1 MYVHYFKLFLVNEV
15 FKLGHF
21 QYFESIAHLLHQQK
35 KIENSFIFVFDDVLE
50 IKDFIELCVLYGSK
64 NIKIVTYD
72 KGQIINKGVEKQ
84 YRLNNMIVSIVY
96 DQKDYYIHTLID
108 IINGRKETLLKMED
122 VYYIDRYYGKVYI
135 YTQNMCYEQSD
146 FLTQQCE
153 TILGDSRFMKIR
165 KGCFVNKIHVKNIKK
180 DKIILRND
188 TVLYCSR
195 KCRDNMFG
203 SY

>member
-1 MYVHYFKLFLVNEV
+1 M
-15 FKLGHF
+15 
-21 QYFESIAHLLHQQK
+21 
-35 KIENSFIFVFDDVLE
+35 FDDVLE